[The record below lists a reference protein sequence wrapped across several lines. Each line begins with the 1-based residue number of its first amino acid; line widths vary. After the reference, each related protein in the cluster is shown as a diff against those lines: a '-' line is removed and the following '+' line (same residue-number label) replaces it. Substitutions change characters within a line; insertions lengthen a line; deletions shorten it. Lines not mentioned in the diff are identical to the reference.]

1 MNNLEM
7 ILAECFN
14 KKFCCFTGSGTT
26 SIYLILK
33 ALNLQHKKVLY
44 PDISCMVPVNAAL
57 YAGYDVVFCDVSLKD
72 YTMDLNAFE
81 NTIDKYDIGVVVPT
95 HIYGHKCNMK
105 EISRIAHEKGIFV
118 LEDAAQTISLSEDSG
133 ASIMSFG
140 HTKILETENG
150 GGAIFTDDENLYNKL
165 KKEKLTL
172 PIKPQNLS
180 KLFDE
185 YRQRYYSIMKSEDK
199 NINKYKEIFGL
210 QVNSKQAFIYDINKN
225 EEIIKKIKGIEN
237 IRGERNKRTR
247 LYKEYLDETFID
259 KSKKYCDVL
268 WRYSFLYKGNREEL
282 LKKVREKGIDISSWY
297 PALHKFY
304 SNQNDDEF
312 PNAKIIEEKIIN
324 LWVNEEYSEEKILKD
339 IGIINSIMK
348 IMDN

>member
-1 MNNLEM
+1 MNDLETM
-7 ILAECFN
+7 LAQHFG

-44 PDISCMVPVNAAL
+44 PSISCMVPVNAAL
-57 YAGYDVVFCDVSLKD
+57 YSGYEVVFCDVNLKD
-72 YTMDLNAFE
+72 YTMDLNAFK
-81 NTIDKYDIGVVVPT
+81 NTIDNYDIGVVVPT
-95 HIYGHKCNMK
+95 HIYGHKCNIK
-105 EISRIAHEKGIFV
+105 EISKIAHEKGIFV
-118 LEDAAQTISLSEDSG
+118 LEDAAQTISLSDESD

-150 GGAIFTDDENLYNKL
+150 GGAIFIDDENLYNKL

-172 PIKPQNLS
+172 PIKPENLN

-185 YRQRYYSIMKSEDK
+185 YRQKYYSIMKNEDK
-199 NINKYKEIFGL
+199 NINKYKEIFDL
-210 QVNSKQAFIYDINKN
+210 QLSGKEAFIYNIYDN
-225 EEIIKKIKGIEN
+225 EEIIEKIECIKN
-237 IRGERNKRTR
+237 IKDERNKRTK
-247 LYKEYLDETFID
+247 LYEKCLDEAFID
-259 KSKKYCDVL
+259 KAKKNYDAL

-282 LKKVREKGIDISSWY
+282 FLKVREKRIDISSWY

-324 LWVNEEYSEEKILKD
+324 LWVNEGYSEEKILKN
-339 IGIINSIMK
+339 IKIINSIMRT
-348 IMDN
+348 IDN